1 MDPVKLI
8 GDAIS
13 LLTLLIV
20 VGVLIWFVIS
30 RVLPLFVSLVVV

>member
-13 LLTLLIV
+13 LVTLLVV

-30 RVLPLFVSLVVV
+30 RVLPLFVSLAVV

>member
-8 GDAIS
+8 GDIIS
-13 LLTLLIV
+13 ILTFLAV

-30 RVLPLFVSLVVV
+30 RVLPFFG

>member
-13 LLTLLIV
+13 LLTFLIV
-20 VGVLIWFVIS
+20 VGVLIWFVVS
-30 RVLPLFVSLVVV
+30 RVLPLFASLASV

>member
-13 LLTLLIV
+13 VITLLAV
-20 VGVLIWFVIS
+20 LGVLLWFVIS
-30 RVLPLFVSLVVV
+30 QLFPGFG